1 MTAVWKALL
10 SRAER
15 RRELAIEQV
24 AAARTELESGYERL
38 QRIHA
43 MQEELAQEMAPD
55 QGQTRSAGRFV
66 LQRSFL
72 QRLQSMVAQVGDE
85 QRRLAQ
91 RFMEAQEALQ
101 GARQECLKYEALVER
116 VDQQRRAAE
125 RLSEQRAAD
134 SAALQGH
141 QQRQRL
147 LAARGQQR

>member
-15 RRELAIEQV
+15 RRELASQQV
-24 AAARTELESGYERL
+24 ALARSELEAGYERL
-38 QRIHA
+38 QRIHG
-43 MQEELAQEMAPD
+43 MQQELAQEMVPD

-72 QRLQSMVAQVGDE
+72 QRLQSMVAQVSEE

-91 RFMEAQEALQ
+91 RCLEATQALQ
-101 GARQECLKYEALVER
+101 AARQECLKYEALVER
-116 VDQQRRAAE
+116 VDEQRREAE
-125 RLSEQRAAD
+125 KLSEQRAAD
-134 SAALQGH
+134 NAALQGH

-147 LAARGQQR
+147 RAARGQQR

>member
-15 RRELAIEQV
+15 RRELAIQQV
-24 AAARTELESGYERL
+24 AVARTELEAGYERL

-43 MQEELAQEMAPD
+43 MQEELAREMAPD

-91 RFMEAQEALQ
+91 CFVEAQEALQ
-101 GARQECLKYEALVER
+101 EARQECLKYEALVER
-116 VDQQRRAAE
+116 VDEQRREAE
-125 RLSEQRAAD
+125 KLSEQRAAD
-134 SAALQGH
+134 GAALQGH
-141 QQRQRL
+141 QQRQGL
-147 LAARGQQR
+147 FAARGHQR